1 MLTCSLL
8 NVEAVFEEISGARSG
23 RILIAFVTWFL
34 WILFTRGLKLLKT
47 KLLQAVLSFNGVK
60 LLVLEIRSSTF
71 SQKVDSKLGLI
82 CLRGKGNL

>member
-1 MLTCSLL
+1 MLL
-8 NVEAVFEEISGARSG
+8 VERGGSFSVEEISGARSG
-23 RILIAFVTWFL
+23 IILIAFVTWFL

-71 SQKVDSKLGLI
+71 S
-82 CLRGKGNL
+82 